1 MLNVILRC
9 NKRIISDYAYF
20 ILHFVT
26 KQGVFWRILVT
37 EQGVFESLG
46 FDAWGLK
53 FVI

>member
-26 KQGVFWRILVT
+26 